1 MKSKSKSRRK
11 DVEWSKIIPLA
22 AVIIGIVLFS
32 LIFVVVSY
40 RLVIGINVGG
50 LLAYVVTDAGKYGM
64 ILFILLAAVFVG
76 MGIAI
81 IDHNEKRRAREN
93 SHLW

>member
-1 MKSKSKSRRK
+1 MKRSRRK
-11 DVEWSKIIPLA
+11 NVEWSKIIPLA

-32 LIFVVVSY
+32 LIFVLVSY
-40 RLVIGINVGG
+40 RLVVGINVGG
-50 LLAYVVTDAGKYGM
+50 LTAYVVTDAGKYGM
-64 ILFILLAAVFVG
+64 ILFILLASVFVG

>member
-1 MKSKSKSRRK
+1 MKRSRRK

-32 LIFVVVSY
+32 LIFALVSY
-40 RLVIGINVGG
+40 RLIMGINVGG

-64 ILFILLAAVFVG
+64 ILFILLSAVFVG